1 MNEREGYITTEITQS
16 RGGKEKEDPE
26 KGERLL
32 GCERSWE
39 FLSLGDG
46 SFLPKTWGRPIL
58 CIFHPQN
65 KPSSHQSL
73 TFGPVLYEFI
83 LMGPVQ
89 KLRPYNNFLF
99 D

>member
-65 KPSSHQSL
+65 KPSPHQSS
-73 TFGPVLYEFI
+73 TFGPILYEFI
-83 LMGPVQ
+83 LMGLVQ